1 LFPPRIFPISLV
13 VSVAEAMAKAGQL
26 DGAGRVDGGRFA
38 DFVLTNP

>member
-26 DGAGRVDGGRFA
+26 DGVGRVDGGRFA